1 MKLFRF
7 RGQKMDIGDIL
18 RRRRKF
24 IGLTQ
29 VELADKAKISQ
40 SLISQIEQGVSDNV
54 TIGNLRGMAKALN
67 CAVIDLLP
75 ESDKKQKL

>member
-1 MKLFRF
+1 
-7 RGQKMDIGDIL
+7 MDIGDIL